1 MSVDPTRDL
10 RRESRDDALLPRAL
24 TGVLGSRVSAHF
36 GVARSEM
43 DVSPV
48 RTYSDGSGAVAVFS
62 APARDGVPRQLSGRA
77 DMIVVSA
84 LAVGDGPAEAGLD
97 SIRETYDHP
106 GVRVVEMEAHG
117 WTVAYSVF
125 VDAGTAYAGGAVL
138 RFVKLCGSAG
148 LSVTLS
154 GVRGPVDHDEARSVA
169 LAILQATG
177 WADGSA
183 RRAVGG

>member
-1 MSVDPTRDL
+1 MSVEPTRG
-10 RRESRDDALLPRAL
+10 RPWESRDDALLPRAL
-24 TGVLGSRVSAHF
+24 TGLLDSRVSAHF

-43 DVSPV
+43 QVSPV

-62 APARDGVPRQLSGRA
+62 VPARDGAPRQLSGRA
-77 DMIVVSA
+77 EMIVVSA
-84 LAVGDGPAEAGLD
+84 LAVENGPSEAGLD
-97 SIRETYDHP
+97 SIREEYDHP
-106 GVRVVEMEAHG
+106 GVRVVEMEAPG

-138 RFVKLCGSAG
+138 RFVKLCGPAA

-169 LAILQATG
+169 LAILHAAG
-177 WADGSA
+177 WADDSA